1 MHLDTKHILGDWW
14 PWQRYA
20 LYLSAF
26 YFNYFCTAGI
36 GTGVLVHG
44 VLWYNHEAISPTPL
58 GFCYSDSTT
67 CCTVLILSCCI
78 CCTVYETIAGLSPWM
93 QFCVWWDILVL
104 YCVWW
109 CATCGV
115 CKITPSCLHEPGRWA
130 RRRNLH
136 AWMTQMRDFS
146 VVSLG
151 SGSRVK
157 ACG

>member
-1 MHLDTKHILGDWW
+1 MHSIWVPSISIIFAQLE
-14 PWQRYA
+14 
-20 LYLSAF
+20 F
-26 YFNYFCTAGI
+26 E
-36 GTGVLVHG
+36 LVSLCIPRCEP
-44 VLWYNHEAISPTPL
+44 VIRTTRPSLPRPSDFVTL
-58 GFCYSDSTT
+58 DSTT
-67 CCTVLILSCCI
+67 CWTVLILSCSF
-78 CCTVYETIAGLSPWM
+78 CCTVYETIAGFSPWM

-151 SGSRVK
+151 IGSRVK
-157 ACG
+157 ACGSCFTLVPGRPSG